1 MASKL
6 ISRDLL
12 AVISIALV
20 LFING
25 CAALQPTDT
34 NGPRSNLPPYPI
46 VANEPA
52 GVERSILA
60 WQQLSQTYGLPS
72 NISADLQPLTG
83 TLNSIPPNSDSSVFL
98 PKVGSNPNQSEEETR
113 ESLRRF
119 IAEWHNV
126 LGADP
131 GQLSLVDRTDDASG
145 VKTAR
150 YEQRPFR
157 YPLRGNFGKLVIR
170 FQADRR
176 IVGLSSTCLP
186 NTDRLQAALASLTP
200 KVTPE
205 NAATLIGQ
213 PQISAPDAAGQQHTF
228 TLAANTVVEV
238 RQLVAY
244 VLLSS
249 DKQVLEMHLAWEIDV
264 TNGPIK
270 TIYLDAMS
278 EQVIAVA

>member
-1 MASKL
+1 MTSKL
-6 ISRDLL
+6 ISRYLL
-12 AVISIALV
+12 AFIPIAFV
-20 LFING
+20 LFTNG
-25 CAALQPTDT
+25 CATLQPTDT
-34 NGPRSNLPPYPI
+34 NGPRSNLSPYPI

-52 GVERSILA
+52 GIERSMLA
-60 WQQLSQTYGLPS
+60 WQQLSKTYGIPANS
-72 NISADLQPLTG
+72 SVDLQPLTG
-83 TLNSIPPNSDSSVFL
+83 TLNTIPQNSATPLFL
-98 PKVGSNPNQSEEETR
+98 PKVGGNPNQSEEETR

-119 IAEWHNV
+119 IAEWHNL

-131 GQLSLVDRTDDASG
+131 GQLSLIERTDDASG

-157 YPLRGNFGKLVIR
+157 FPLRGNFGKLVIR

-176 IVGLSSTCLP
+176 VIGLSSTCLP

-205 NAATLIGQ
+205 DAATIVKQ
-213 PQISAPDAAGQQHTF
+213 RQISAVDATGQQHTF
-228 TLAANTVVEV
+228 TLTPNTAVEV

-249 DKQVLEMHLAWEIDV
+249 DKQVLETHLTWEIDV

-270 TIYLDAMS
+270 TIYLDAIS
-278 EQVIAVA
+278 EQIIAVA

>member
-1 MASKL
+1 MASKV

-12 AVISIALV
+12 AIISIAFA
-20 LFING
+20 LFTNG

-52 GVERSILA
+52 GVERSLLA
-60 WQQLSQTYGLPS
+60 WQQLSQTYGLPANS
-72 NISADLQPLTG
+72 SVDLQPLTG
-83 TLNSIPPNSDSSVFL
+83 TLNTIPPNSNTSVFL

-119 IAEWHNV
+119 IAEWHNL
-126 LGADP
+126 LGADL
-131 GQLSLVDRTDDASG
+131 GQLSLVERTDDASG

-170 FQADRR
+170 FKADRR
-176 IVGLSSTCLP
+176 VVSLSSTCLP

-200 KVTPE
+200 KVTSE
-205 NAATLIGQ
+205 DAATLVQ
-213 PQISAPDAAGQQHTF
+213 QRQISALDAAGQQHSF
-228 TLAANTVVEV
+228 KLVPNTEVAV

-249 DKQVLEMHLAWEIDV
+249 DKQLLEMHLAWEIDV

-270 TIYLDAMS
+270 TIYVDVIS
-278 EQVIAVA
+278 EQIIAVA

>member
-12 AVISIALV
+12 ALILIAV
-20 LFING
+20 ALFTDG

-34 NGPRSNLPPYPI
+34 NGPRANLSSYPI

-52 GVERSILA
+52 GVERSMLA
-60 WQQLSQTYGLPS
+60 WQKLSQTYGLPANTS
-72 NISADLQPLTG
+72 VDLQPLTG
-83 TLNSIPPNSDSSVFL
+83 TLTTIPLNSNTSVFL

-119 IAEWHNV
+119 LAEWHNL
-126 LGADP
+126 LGANL
-131 GQLSLVDRTDDASG
+131 GQLTLVERTEDASG

-150 YEQRPFR
+150 YEQRTFR

-176 IVGLSSTCLP
+176 VVGLSSTCLP
-186 NTDRLQAALASLTP
+186 NTDRLQTALASLTP
-200 KVTPE
+200 KITSDDAVT
-205 NAATLIGQ
+205 LVKQ
-213 PQISAPDAAGQQHTF
+213 RQISALDPAGQQHTF
-228 TLAANTVVEV
+228 TLAPNTAVDVH
-238 RQLVAY
+238 QLVAY

-249 DKQVLEMHLAWEIDV
+249 DKQVLETHLAWEIDV

-270 TIYLDAMS
+270 TIYLDAIS
-278 EQVIAVA
+278 EQIIAVA

>member
-6 ISRDLL
+6 ISRSL
-12 AVISIALV
+12 LV
-20 LFING
+20 LIPIAFALFTSG

-34 NGPRSNLPPYPI
+34 NGPRSNLSSYPI

-52 GVERSILA
+52 GVERSMLA
-60 WQQLSQTYGLPS
+60 WQKLSQTYGLPANS
-72 NISADLQPLTG
+72 SVDLQPLTG
-83 TLNSIPPNSDSSVFL
+83 TLNTIPLNSNTSVFL

-119 IAEWHNV
+119 LAEWHNL
-126 LGADP
+126 LGANL
-131 GQLSLVDRTDDASG
+131 GQLTLVERTNDASG

-150 YEQRPFR
+150 YEQRTFR

-176 IVGLSSTCLP
+176 VVGLSSTCLP
-186 NTDRLQAALASLTP
+186 NTDRLQTALASLTP
-200 KVTPE
+200 KITSDDAVT
-205 NAATLIGQ
+205 LVKQ
-213 PQISAPDAAGQQHTF
+213 RQISALDAAGQQHTF
-228 TLAANTVVEV
+228 TLAPNTAVDVH
-238 RQLVAY
+238 QLVAY

-249 DKQVLEMHLAWEIDV
+249 DKQVLETHLAWEIDV

-270 TIYLDAMS
+270 TIYLDAIS
-278 EQVIAVA
+278 EQIIAVA

>member
-12 AVISIALV
+12 AVIPIALV

-131 GQLSLVDRTDDASG
+131 GQLSLVDRTNDASG
-145 VKTAR
+145 VQTAR

-205 NAATLIGQ
+205 NAATLIEQ
-213 PQISAPDAAGQQHTF
+213 RQISAPDAAGQQHAF

-244 VLLSS
+244 VILSS
-249 DKQVLEMHLAWEIDV
+249 DKQVIEMHLAWEIDV

-270 TIYLDAMS
+270 TIYLDAIS

>member
-6 ISRDLL
+6 TSRDLL
-12 AVISIALV
+12 ALITIAFAL
-20 LFING
+20 LTSG

-60 WQQLSQTYGLPS
+60 WQQLSQTYRLPANS
-72 NISADLQPLTG
+72 SVDLQPLTG
-83 TLNSIPPNSDSSVFL
+83 TLNNIPPNSGTSVFL

-119 IAEWHNV
+119 IAEWQNL

-131 GQLSLVDRTDDASG
+131 GHLSLMERTDDASG

-157 YPLRGNFGKLVIR
+157 YPLRGNFGKLIIR

-176 IVGLSSTCLP
+176 VVGLSSTCLP
-186 NTDRLQAALASLTP
+186 NIDRLQAALASLTP

-205 NAATLIGQ
+205 DAATLVKQ
-213 PQISAPDAAGQQHTF
+213 RQVSALNAAGQQHTF
-228 TLAANTVVEV
+228 TLASNTAVEV

-249 DKQVLEMHLAWEIDV
+249 DKQVLELHLAWEIDV

-270 TIYLDAMS
+270 TIYLDVIS
-278 EQVIAVA
+278 QQVIAVA